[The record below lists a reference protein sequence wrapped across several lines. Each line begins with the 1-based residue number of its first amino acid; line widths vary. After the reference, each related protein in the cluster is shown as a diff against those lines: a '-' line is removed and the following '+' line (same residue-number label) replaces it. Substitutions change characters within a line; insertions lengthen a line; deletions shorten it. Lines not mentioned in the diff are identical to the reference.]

1 MSNHESWQLE
11 KYGQELDAIAEALT
25 SLHPIG
31 EVKALGRLEC
41 LAAFKEWQAIV
52 DQRVFRLREALALH
66 HSMVL
71 GGEKE
76 SPASEA
82 CFRLAMDSS
91 R

>member
-1 MSNHESWQLE
+1 MIPSKAERDEWRKLANETEMISAVGEYTPEEFTIL
-11 KYGQELDAIAEALT
+11 LDAVDE
-25 SLHPIG
+25 
-31 EVKALGRLEC
+31 LE
-41 LAAFKEWQAIV
+41 LQ
-52 DQRVFRLREALALH
+52 VFRLREALALH